1 MKKLIPLAVVALVTG
16 CSSAPKDVYLSCMP
30 DKVEITTVGGVDPGK
45 EQGDPKDYDFLLRF
59 NIDEQTANEGSDKY
73 AIDESE
79 NELRFDLENPEDDGS
94 NYIIVNRKDLS
105 TKGAECLARSIK
117 MATPCSSM
125 TMVPARRLTSRLL
138 QIIKSEAVFGLPF

>member
-30 DKVEITTVGGVDPGK
+30 DKVEITTIAGPDPVK

-73 AIDESE
+73 IIDESE
-79 NELRFDLENPEDDGS
+79 GELRFDLENLDFFILLTNAEQLYLANLS
-94 NYIIVNRKDLS
+94 NKAGP
-105 TKGAECLARSIK
+105 TH
-117 MATPCSSM
+117 
-125 TMVPARRLTSRLL
+125 
-138 QIIKSEAVFGLPF
+138 PFMFE

>member
-105 TKGAECLARSIK
+105 YERRRMFGEIYKDGYAMFFDDNGSCEK
-117 MATPCSSM
+117 VDKPSS
-125 TMVPARRLTSRLL
+125 PDN
-138 QIIKSEAVFGLPF
+138 QI